1 MGVRLVWELC
11 CCLLWVCSSY
21 VPSCPPA
28 RLGFGRG
35 WPPEQIHPDQIMV
48 GPCYVPA
55 PHRDSPLLCM
65 QPPDR
70 YIVQPPRAL
79 RCVVRAVHAGAQCLF
94 WCRYEYESSPKMV
107 SPLPACARQPSPSL
121 CKGFVGIHSQ
131 NHSSLAECPG
141 FQVAFCPARKRIPR
155 LTRCVVRV
163 VAIPTDSSDALLCL
177 CWLFL

>member
-107 SPLPACARQPSPSL
+107 SPLPACARQPSPPSV
-121 CKGFVGIHSQ
+121 KV
-131 NHSSLAECPG
+131 SLASTPRTTRVLLSV
-141 FQVAFCPARKRIPR
+141 QVFKWLSVRRENGSPA
-155 LTRCVVRV
+155 
-163 VAIPTDSSDALLCL
+163 
-177 CWLFL
+177 